1 MQNAYKSIPG
11 LSKNK
16 NNLGII
22 IELTKYVRKSNI
34 KFIFV
39 LIVKVNGRDYRHK
52 NSYKNKIVIW
62 LEYLKLLIQMW
73 HTKRGLY

>member
-16 NNLGII
+16 NNLRII

>member
-52 NSYKNKIVIW
+52 NSYKNKIVI
-62 LEYLKLLIQMW
+62 
-73 HTKRGLY
+73 